1 MLGPYTPRQN
11 QLLRQLPDS
20 DLARLLPHLELAP
33 MPLGEVLLDGSQ
45 PPRQVYFPTTAVLS
59 LVQLPPD
66 GIPAEVAVVGSEGM
80 VGLGLVFG
88 EDQPALRGVVQCAG
102 YGYRIRS
109 AVLRQEFDHTEAL
122 RGGLGRFE
130 ERLRVQM
137 TQTASCQREHS
148 PTQQFCRWI
157 LLSLDRLAQAQPA
170 AEPHLIATILG
181 QNRDTVA
188 DATAALQACG
198 LIRYARGHITV
209 LDRVGLE
216 AMACACYQALRW
228 QFSPR
233 QPDIVA

>member
-88 EDQPALRGVVQCAG
+88 
-102 YGYRIRS
+102 
-109 AVLRQEFDHTEAL
+109 
-122 RGGLGRFE
+122 
-130 ERLRVQM
+130 
-137 TQTASCQREHS
+137 
-148 PTQQFCRWI
+148 
-157 LLSLDRLAQAQPA
+157 
-170 AEPHLIATILG
+170 
-181 QNRDTVA
+181 
-188 DATAALQACG
+188 
-198 LIRYARGHITV
+198 
-209 LDRVGLE
+209 
-216 AMACACYQALRW
+216 
-228 QFSPR
+228 SPR
-233 QPDIVA
+233 RRAVRHQHLRSPLRRHPRRSRW